1 MLHLYLIPLMIS
13 LISSIILSIKV
24 HRLLTKIG
32 DLKDGKLET
41 YQAFA
46 DNTYKAIISSF
57 IPLLNIITSVLFLF
71 ILLFCNQ
78 DRTLNIFM
86 K

>member
-13 LISSIILSIKV
+13 LISSVILSIKV
-24 HRLLTKIG
+24 YKLLVKIG

-41 YQAFA
+41 YQTFT
-46 DNTYKAIISSF
+46 DNTYKAIVSSF
-57 IPLLNIITSVLFLF
+57 IPLFNIVTSVLFLF

-78 DRTLNIFM
+78 DRILNIFM

>member
-13 LISSIILSIKV
+13 LISSVILSIKV

-41 YQAFA
+41 HQTFA
-46 DNTYKAIISSF
+46 DNTYKVIISSF